1 MFKNFGNVYK
11 FSLKNAL
18 TRGYKLLTVV
28 MCILLIAVPILIM
41 FFSAKSKSDNK
52 EEEIESCQAEKIYV
66 VNELGG
72 EESDFNSLNL
82 IGEKNYDNITYINYS
97 NADDAL
103 KALQNGE
110 SAFVLGFENKNGT
123 ASSYIVVP
131 KGNISESDAE
141 NYFDFMDKYQS
152 YFIVLAAGLDQN
164 GLRQVMTQSEYE
176 TFHVSGYEENVSIAD
191 TEENDKVM
199 AESVLSAMKSVLPYI
214 SLMLL
219 YFLIISYG
227 ASIAQSIVMEK
238 SSKLMDTMLVSVR
251 PEALCL
257 GKFLAVVTA
266 GVLQIL
272 LWIASV
278 VVGFIIGNMICTKVY
293 PDANFAL
300 LAFFK
305 AMNSLNVFSLGNVI
319 IALLILIIG
328 FLLFASL
335 AVVAGAI
342 SGSREEAASASAIFI
357 IPLIISFF
365 AIMYGGG
372 LESGGAPAWMLYVP
386 FTAALITPSYV
397 ALGACEF
404 LEGMISL
411 GIIVTTTLIFII
423 VAGRL
428 YKMMSL
434 YKGNGVK
441 LGKALKMLF
450 TGNSAAAK
458 K

>member
-18 TRGYKLLTVV
+18 TRGYKVLTVV

-52 EEEIESCQAEKIYV
+52 EEEIKSCQAEKIYV

-97 NADDAL
+97 NVDDAL

-131 KGNISESDAE
+131 KENISESDAE

-266 GVLQIL
+266 GVL
-272 LWIASV
+272 
-278 VVGFIIGNMICTKVY
+278 
-293 PDANFAL
+293 
-300 LAFFK
+300 
-305 AMNSLNVFSLGNVI
+305 
-319 IALLILIIG
+319 
-328 FLLFASL
+328 
-335 AVVAGAI
+335 
-342 SGSREEAASASAIFI
+342 
-357 IPLIISFF
+357 
-365 AIMYGGG
+365 
-372 LESGGAPAWMLYVP
+372 PARSP
-386 FTAALITPSYV
+386 SSSSPPRTPTDRPPS
-397 ALGACEF
+397 
-404 LEGMISL
+404 
-411 GIIVTTTLIFII
+411 T
-423 VAGRL
+423 
-428 YKMMSL
+428 
-434 YKGNGVK
+434 
-441 LGKALKMLF
+441 
-450 TGNSAAAK
+450 
-458 K
+458 